1 MKWSSWLIAAASLAT
16 ACSAR
21 APAGQQSPML
31 EHSTAGTPA
40 DRDRLAVSDAVLA
53 IVRGADLRQWDAVRA
68 AFAERVELDYGTP
81 EQLTPQQIVD
91 RWAPL
96 FAELDATEHRVRD
109 LAVALNGDRASA
121 TSRFR
126 AEHVMRGAAGGETWV
141 LEGSY
146 EHDLARTPAG
156 WKVTR
161 MRMIPGQSSGNT
173 GMVAEAQARMAS
185 RPRAATDAADASE
198 ANVDA
203 LRARNRAIVRAFF
216 HQLETMDTGERFA
229 ALFADDARQV
239 MPFAPEGFPRLL
251 DGRRAILQQYG
262 GLPQSF
268 EYMRFPSLIIRDM
281 ASPEEF
287 FATYRGD
294 IKLKAGGKYDNE
306 YAAHFVVRG
315 GRIAEIREFFDP
327 IVLQKAF
334 GGQLQ
339 RTFNVRP

>member
-1 MKWSSWLIAAASLAT
+1 MRWSPWLIAAASLAA
-16 ACSAR
+16 ACSGR
-21 APAGQQSPML
+21 APTPGQSPMPEL
-31 EHSTAGTPA
+31 RPASPA
-40 DRDRLAVSDAVLA
+40 DRDRLAVSDAVLS
-53 IVRGADLRQWDAVRA
+53 ITRGADLGQWDAVGA
-68 AFAERVELDYGTP
+68 AFADHVELDYGTP

-146 EHDLARTPAG
+146 EHDLARTPGG

-173 GMVAEAQARMAS
+173 GMMAEVQARMAS
-185 RPRAATDAADASE
+185 RPRAAADAVE
-198 ANVDA
+198 ANVDTV
-203 LRARNRAIVRAFF
+203 RTRNREVVRAFF
-216 HQLETMDTGERFA
+216 RQLEAMDTGERFA
-229 ALFADDARQV
+229 TLFADDARQV
-239 MPFAPEGFPRLL
+239 MPFAPEGFPRVLE
-251 DGRRAILQQYG
+251 GRAAILQQYG

-268 EYMRFPSLIIRDM
+268 EYMRFPSLVIRDM
-281 ASPEEF
+281 ANPEEF

-294 IKLKAGGKYDNE
+294 IRLKAGGKYDNE

-315 GRIAEIREFFDP
+315 GRIAEIHEFFDP